1 MLVLGWLFWV
11 REELDHFTHPLVVL
25 HTNTAVLQPVRV
37 LEQSWAI
44 EQSCDGSTTNIA
56 GVPGFAPVCHR
67 GHSEHT
73 LVIAGHLIPGWPQV
87 QTLETLLCYP
97 AIRSAAR
104 VNTDSASCTTLS
116 AISWDRLQYHICS
129 PRNSLPLFILTLLF
143 CLFLW
148 SALWH
153 FSPTEK
159 KNYHIYHSFTS
170 NSGYLI
176 LTELWG
182 FVKSISCGQVLQR
195 QKSLYKWKH
204 HLNIHP
210 TLQLKTFWM

>member
-11 REELDHFTHPLVVL
+11 REELDHFTHPSVVL

-44 EQSCDGSTTNIA
+44 EQSCDGSTTNNT

-73 LVIAGHLIPGWPQV
+73 LVIAGHLIPGWPRV

-116 AISWDRLQYHICS
+116 AISWDRFQYHIYS
-129 PRNSLPLFILTLLF
+129 PRNSLPLFILTLLYL
-143 CLFLW
+143 LFVSLKC
-148 SALWH
+148 SLAF
-153 FSPTEK
+153 FSDRK
-159 KNYHIYHSFTS
+159 K
-170 NSGYLI
+170 
-176 LTELWG
+176 
-182 FVKSISCGQVLQR
+182 
-195 QKSLYKWKH
+195 
-204 HLNIHP
+204 
-210 TLQLKTFWM
+210 